1 MDGDIFKK
9 RRIDD
14 DFKLSIDSGLNEILS
29 PERADRDSPFSSPLS
44 SPLETPP
51 PASQDSIDFHSS
63 ECESDISPID
73 QESDDDSGWDQFLH
87 DTEHLTSDQLRDHVN
102 HLIELHQQAEEDE
115 DSYDEC
121 NETDVF
127 ARNYIRGWNGKRS
140 RSFDV

>member
-1 MDGDIFKK
+1 MEGDSFKK
-9 RRIDD
+9 RRIEE
-14 DFKLSIDSGLNEILS
+14 DFKLSIDSGRNEILS

-51 PASQDSIDFHSS
+51 PASQGSIYFNSS

-102 HLIELHQQAEEDE
+102 HLIQLHQQAEEDE
-115 DSYDEC
+115 DSYDEA

-127 ARNYIRGWNGKRS
+127 AHNYISGWNGKRS

>member
-1 MDGDIFKK
+1 MEGYSFKK
-9 RRIDD
+9 MRIDE

-29 PERADRDSPFSSPLS
+29 PERADRDSPFSSPLG
-44 SPLETPP
+44 TPP
-51 PASQDSIDFHSS
+51 PASQDSIDIHSS
-63 ECESDISPID
+63 GCESDISPID

-121 NETDVF
+121 NETNVF
-127 ARNYIRGWNGKRS
+127 ARNYIRGWNGGRPH
-140 RSFDV
+140 SFDV